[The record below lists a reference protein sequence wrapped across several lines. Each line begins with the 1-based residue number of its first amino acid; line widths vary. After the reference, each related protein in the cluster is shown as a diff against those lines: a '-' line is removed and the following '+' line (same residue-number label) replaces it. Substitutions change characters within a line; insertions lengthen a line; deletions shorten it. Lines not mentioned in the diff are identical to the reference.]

1 MHVLNNWVFWGAQI
15 VATIIIGILAFF
27 LKRTFKN
34 IDDIKKEQEEYEK
47 EFNNFKTNM
56 PFVYTLREDFIRV
69 VAGFDNKLDK
79 ILDRLSGGSK

>member
-1 MHVLNNWVFWGAQI
+1 MNNWVFWGAQI